1 MEWVACMSKSSV
13 ARYERE
19 SSNRMGAETMKSR
32 AETMKSGAQVRARST
47 MRNGE
52 RVQAALLSDTAFRL

>member
-1 MEWVACMSKSSV
+1 MEWVACMSKSSI

-19 SSNRMGAETMKSR
+19 SSNRMG